1 MLLNEQINLELNFK
15 IIIQLFFLNL
25 INTIKYNL
33 KNFFEKCDEI
43 INIFLLT
50 INSNDGLRVCFISIF
65 VATVLTIYEIL
76 LFYAFVV
83 PSIYKEINNGIFII
97 SKKIKTN
104 NINFNIDQSIILY
117 VIEYFNITILP
128 PLNNIYNIDIIKNEK
143 YIISNIFQFEN
154 NLNEFINYLIQN
166 NNTKLF
172 ILSILKTFNERESI
186 LVDKINDYTI
196 VTCSLLLGLLLFSLF
211 IIKITL
217 EKRNE
222 QIGKKVWI
230 SSWFTILMILLF
242 QYSFFT
248 YANKYK
254 YMGTTDINELVYYIL
269 DYL

>member
-1 MLLNEQINLELNFK
+1 MLLNEQINFELNLK
-15 IIIQLFFLNL
+15 IIIQFFFSNL

-33 KNFFEKCDEI
+33 KFFFQKYVDF

-50 INSNDGLRVCFISIF
+50 VNSNKGLKVCFISIF
-65 VATVLTIYEIL
+65 VATILTIYEIIM
-76 LFYAFVV
+76 FYAFVV
-83 PSIYKEINNGIFII
+83 PSIYKEIINGIFII

-104 NINFNIDQSIILY
+104 NINFNIDKSIILY
-117 VIEYFNITILP
+117 VIDYFNITVLP

-143 YIISNIFQFEN
+143 YIISDIFKFEN

-166 NNTKLF
+166 DNTKLF

-196 VTCSLLLGLLLFSLF
+196 VTCSLLLGFLLFSLF

-254 YMGTTDINELVYYIL
+254 YMGTTDINELIYYVL
-269 DYL
+269 NYL